1 MMSRKPGTDL
11 GLRYIICRTADLQ
24 LVEVGIE
31 AARQLILRSIRG
43 GQAIGTLGEGHTLGR
58 HVEHI
63 VVLSTVVIG
72 ELEDEVSGGTQNEED
87 NGTVGVDI

>member
-1 MMSRKPGTDL
+1 MMSRNPGTDL
-11 GLRYIICRTADLQ
+11 GLRYILFRTADLQ
-24 LVEVGIE
+24 LVEVGIK

-43 GQAIGTLGEGHTLGR
+43 GQDIGTLGEGHTLGR

-72 ELEDEVSGGTQNEED
+72 E
-87 NGTVGVDI
+87 

>member
-1 MMSRKPGTDL
+1 MTSGKPSTDL
-11 GLRYIICRTADLQ
+11 GFRYILSRTADLQ

-63 VVLSTVVIG
+63 LVPSTVVIG
-72 ELEDEVSGGTQNEED
+72 ELEDEVSTQIKED
-87 NGTVGVDI
+87 NSTVGVDI

>member
-1 MMSRKPGTDL
+1 MMSRNPGTDL
-11 GLRYIICRTADLQ
+11 GLRYILCRTADLQ

-72 ELEDEVSGGTQNEED
+72 ELEDEVGSGIFRTKKIM
-87 NGTVGVDI
+87 VP